1 MKKQFLLSATIL
13 FSAGILFFTGCK
25 KDDTTGPVITLNG
38 SKTEKSILNA
48 AYTDPSAT
56 AKDDNDGVVSVTSS
70 GVVNKDLTGVYTITY
85 SASDAA
91 GNTTTETRSVTVYN
105 EADYLVGTYA
115 TKDSV
120 YVPLPPSVSSYT
132 ETITASTT
140 VNNRLWVTKFGN
152 YDNGKVS
159 LDRVSAT
166 ELTMTAQT
174 VTCGKPGFV
183 NSRIFTTSFP
193 TGSGSIKGTG
203 AASTTIKLDYKE
215 TVVSPASSANAIS
228 TWVKK

>member
-1 MKKQFLLSATIL
+1 MKKQLLLSTTIL

-38 SKTEKSILNA
+38 SATEKSILNA

-56 AKDDNDGVVSVTSS
+56 AKDANDGVVTVTST
-70 GVVNKDLTGVYTITY
+70 GAVDKNLTGVYTITY

-91 GNTTTETRSVTVYN
+91 GNTTTEKRSVTVYN
-105 EADYLVGTYA
+105 EADYLAGTYA

-140 VNNRLWVTKFGN
+140 VNNRLLVTKFGN
-152 YDNGKVS
+152 YANGKVS

-166 ELTMTAQT
+166 ELTMAAQT
-174 VTCGKPGFV
+174 VTCGAPAA
-183 NSRIFTTSFP
+183 SRIFTTSFP